1 MKPCENQSAD
11 ILERVSSS
19 LRGIPAIVPEFQRWS
34 RVPGASPVAAFPGRL
49 ALGSLFTTPLGAD
62 EGVLDINGAECL
74 LAKEVPLA
82 NFPEI
87 AAAAPWAGGM
97 LHIYRDGEDEN
108 GMARYVAAFAE
119 PTAVRAGRAVLVRI
133 FTASGQRAEAQLS
146 PQWPSLCAEPRL
158 AASLN
163 DLEIELALS
172 ESE

>member
-19 LRGIPAIVPEFQRWS
+19 LRGIPAVVPEFQRWS
-34 RVPGASPVAAFPGRL
+34 RAPGISPAAVFPGRL

-74 LAKEVPLA
+74 LAKEVPLE

-87 AAAAPWAGGM
+87 TDAAPWTGGT
-97 LHIYRDGEDEN
+97 LHIYRDGVDEN
-108 GMARYVAAFAE
+108 GMARYVAALAD
-119 PTAVRAGRAVLVRI
+119 PIAASAGRPVLVRLV
-133 FTASGQRAEAQLS
+133 TAEGQRAEAQLS

-163 DLEIELALS
+163 DLEIELALG
-172 ESE
+172 EAE